1 MIGRPGP
8 RQRRAVFFLL
18 AISVFAISY
27 YVGNRN
33 KTDTAVPIS
42 GVVMRPPTPAPEF
55 QLFDQSN
62 EPFSQQR
69 LQGSWNLL
77 VLDPQSGT
85 ASPAFFRMV
94 QVYNRLAIESELQG
108 QTHFIYVP
116 RESSDDIK
124 AGAGRLGP
132 NFLALHGTEQ
142 NVDETFSRFGVS
154 DITDSFTL
162 YLIDPEARIHALFT
176 DVQDAAT
183 IAADLKA
190 IISNQNP

>member
-8 RQRRAVFFLL
+8 KQRRAVFFLL

-27 YVGNRN
+27 YAGNRN
-33 KTDTAVPIS
+33 KTVDAVPIS
-42 GVVMRPPTPAPEF
+42 GLVMRPPAPAPEF
-55 QLFDQSN
+55 QLFDQSD
-62 EPFSQQR
+62 ESFSQEQLR
-69 LQGSWNLL
+69 GSWNLL

-85 ASPAFFRMV
+85 ASPAFYRMV
-94 QVYNRLAIESELQG
+94 QVYNRLAIESELQR

-132 NFLALHGTEQ
+132 NFIALHGSGRE
-142 NVDETFSRFGVS
+142 VDETFLRFGVS
-154 DITDSFTL
+154 EITNNFTL